1 MADEKKMFQ
10 DKSNRKFSFERILR
24 ILEHETQRTLN
35 KYKKF
40 PLASST
46 FVLMNINKMKRIR
59 TRTIMKK
66 LLMTH
71 NLGRLTLGYKCLIY
85 DENDFYSIVSL
96 DVVDEDTKALRV
108 RRLTDKQ
115 TAVFLLND
123 FLNDFYITTKKIS

>member
-1 MADEKKMFQ
+1 
-10 DKSNRKFSFERILR
+10 
-24 ILEHETQRTLN
+24 
-35 KYKKF
+35 
-40 PLASST
+40 
-46 FVLMNINKMKRIR
+46 
-59 TRTIMKK
+59 MKK

-123 FLNDFYITTKKIS
+123 FLNDFYISNDKKNFLNNNFFSSQPFFP